1 MHKIML
7 DTVRNYSNA
16 SEYYNQNRARCGDI
30 EHTSNGDNIAAVA
43 RKMLD
48 SGMTGDIH
56 DVDERWVN
64 SLRTDIQRAHVDLEC
79 CVVEKEMMLR
89 DIIDLKEGDVIPV
102 DVPEDLT
109 LCANGVPLYK
119 ARMGTSRGNLALQ
132 IVGRTSLEQ
141 FD

>member
-48 SGMTGDIH
+48 SGMTGD
-56 DVDERWVN
+56 
-64 SLRTDIQRAHVDLEC
+64 
-79 CVVEKEMMLR
+79 VEVWR
-89 DIIDLKEGDVIPV
+89 GDVKCFTAQSIEKWASGKTGKGKQPKHLV
-102 DVPEDLT
+102 
-109 LCANGVPLYK
+109 
-119 ARMGTSRGNLALQ
+119 RGN
-132 IVGRTSLEQ
+132 
-141 FD
+141 